1 MSLAFE
7 PAGARLALP
16 ELNWHAAQTA
26 GPDLTPYL
34 DYYGINFRSE
44 FPQLAHTLGW
54 FEAARERIAGQVFAL
69 PEADGTVFILH
80 GYYDHLG
87 LYSHLIRWCLQRNL
101 SVVGW
106 DLPGHGLS
114 TGPRAS
120 IDSFGDYVEVL
131 QAALGHAQQALPQ
144 PFHIFGQSTGG
155 AITMDFLLGGGFR
168 HNNSPFQQVVLL
180 APLVRPARWRQARIA
195 FHLLSPFL
203 RQTRRSFARNSSD
216 EAFLHFL
223 KNEDPLQQHT
233 LPTQWVRAMREW
245 MGRMLEFPPTDLSP
259 MVIQGEQDGTVDWRF
274 NLPVIC
280 EKFRDPEV
288 LMLPNG
294 KHHLANESETIR
306 RQYLSALERRFGFC

>member
-1 MSLAFE
+1 MNLAFE
-7 PAGARLALP
+7 PTGARLALP
-16 ELNWHAAQTA
+16 ELDWNATGSP
-26 GPDLTPYL
+26 GPDLTAYL
-34 DYYGINFRSE
+34 AYYGIEFQTE
-44 FPQLAHTLGW
+44 FPALQHALGW
-54 FEAARERIAGQVFAL
+54 FPAARERIAAHVFRL
-69 PEADGTVFILH
+69 PASSGTVFILH

-120 IDSFGDYVEVL
+120 IDSFADYVEVL
-131 QAALGHAQQALPQ
+131 ETALGHATEALPQ
-144 PFHIFGQSTGG
+144 PFHIMGQSTGG

-168 HNNSPFQQVVLL
+168 AADCPFEQVVLL
-180 APLVRPARWRQARIA
+180 APLVRPARWPQARVA
-195 FHLLSPFL
+195 FHMLSPFL
-203 RQTRRSFARNSSD
+203 RHTRRTFSRNSSD

-245 MGRMLEFPPTDLSP
+245 MGRMLAFEPTDLSP
-259 MVIQGEQDGTVDWRF
+259 LVIQGEQDGTVDWRF

-280 EKFRDPEV
+280 EKFHEPEL
-288 LMLPNG
+288 LMLPEG
-294 KHHLANESETIR
+294 KHHLANESEAIR
-306 RQYLSALERRFGFC
+306 LQYFRAINRRFGFD